1 MKRLYFSLGATVVAL
16 ALLTGCGGS
25 VIAEPTLSPLPSPSA
40 SPVETPSASP
50 TSEAPN
56 PQFASLT
63 LFGDHTVAADTVGNE
78 MARIDYFDD
87 AAVTVATLTDLF
99 EFQPVIDVIDPGPSD
114 VFAGTRYDWEGFKV
128 FWEVNSSQAEP
139 GVGERPYFPTVFVA
153 STVTNVR
160 GVTIEG
166 FDGVLVGDS
175 MAEIMERHPDHIR
188 RLQLSDGESASV
200 QLGVV
205 PLPPLESEPELEVG
219 FAVAALGRTDGNI
232 DMIGAP
238 SQVNFGL

>member
-1 MKRLYFSLGATVVAL
+1 MKRYCFSLGATVVL

-25 VIAEPTLSPLPSPSA
+25 VIAEPTSSPLPSPSV
-40 SPVETPSASP
+40 SPFETPSASP

-56 PQFASLT
+56 PQIASLT
-63 LFGDHTVAADTVGNE
+63 LFGDHTVAADTMGNE

-99 EFQPVIDVIDPGPSD
+99 DFQPVIDVIDPGPSD

-128 FWEVNSSQAEP
+128 FWEVNGSQAEP
-139 GVGERPYFPTVFVA
+139 GVGERPYFPSVFVV

-166 FDGVLVGDS
+166 FDGVHVGDD
-175 MAEIMERHPDHIR
+175 MAGIIERYPDHIA

-205 PLPPLESEPELEVG
+205 PLPPLESEPDLEVG
-219 FAVAALGRTDGNI
+219 FAVEALGRTDGKI
-232 DMIGAP
+232 HAIRAP